1 MSKERDRRLS
11 KLVELRSK
19 DVDEKLGAL
28 ARALRAE
35 NVAAEGLSAAREEVA
50 KASAQQAEA
59 LATGFSPDEWVTH
72 AAWVQSRRT
81 LEQLA
86 WDRCHEAAA
95 QVASARRD
103 VADARS
109 RLQRLEA
116 LVERLRLVTQQR
128 EQRAERKA
136 EDEFAARRFFATEK
150 R

>member
-1 MSKERDRRLS
+1 MSKERDKRLS
-11 KLVELRSK
+11 KLVDLRSK

-28 ARALRAE
+28 ARSLREE
-35 NVAAEGLSAAREEVA
+35 NAAAEGLTAAREEVA
-50 KASAQQAEA
+50 KATEQQVQA
-59 LATGFSPDEWVTH
+59 LASGFSPDEWVTH

-95 QVASARRD
+95 RVAAARRE

-116 LVERLRLVTQQR
+116 LVERLRLVTHQR